1 MRKEKALLVL
11 TILLLVACSGKTTS
25 APVLTPVGPGG
36 GPVSISF
43 AVPDWEL
50 ERGYLDRLV
59 KEFEAQNPGI
69 RVGLKSFNEI
79 LDLPPGRFYPTDDFW
94 FKLAS
99 AADVFQVIF
108 VNGIDRQAVR
118 DGLVRDLKPFIDAD
132 PTFHADDFYP
142 GALEATAWDGGIWAM
157 PTALD
162 YKLILFDKEAFDAT
176 GVAYPEIGWTW
187 DDFLAKARALTVR
200 SGGQVTRWGF
210 VQSGFM
216 FTLARFIELRTGPLL
231 DESTTPPTPRFTD
244 AEVAKAVQWW
254 ADLVLKDQVMPYQSL
269 PETSDDGSTLVEQ
282 GIAAMAPNTLPGSR
296 RVRRNQPQKVGVV
309 PYPVD
314 TPDSR
319 TTPIYFEQV
328 AMSAGT
334 AHPEAAWRWLD
345 FLSRQ
350 PPSHGQVPTRRSV
363 AEATGF
369 WDELDEEVASALHF
383 AMDHATR
390 PSLGDWG
397 VAYEALNGEL
407 RAVFEGKKSVEEAL
421 VAAQAR
427 ALADLEAEAA
437 QRAAATP
444 SPVVVATA
452 EPRPAEGAVT
462 ITFMPLGNTLG
473 LKPFRDAARQFHA
486 AHPDVVVEIKNP
498 SSTAGSIAGLA
509 EQADCFQYIPYL
521 DNPQTL
527 TAILNLEP
535 FLEAEPSFDLDDFFP
550 LLLAQY
556 RRGGEIWGLPA
567 EAQPYVIEYNQ
578 DLFDAVGREYPRA
591 EWTLDDFLAL
601 AQDLTWGE
609 GENKQYGFVGTY
621 EMLDLL
627 MFVERL
633 GGKILDDSQ
642 TPPAAAFNDPATV
655 EAVEW
660 YADLY
665 LLYGVRPVFVAEEQ
679 REALINHGRAA
690 MWAAPF
696 NQHDELRSSV
706 LPFPRGTLDSGAPI
720 LNATGNFIS
729 AKTTAAQAC
738 WEWIKFLT
746 TEASVVEGLPGR
758 RSIAMSEAYRQQVGD
773 ERATVY
779 LTSVESSQRLSIF
792 QRIAGQEWLG
802 AYLIWLEQAYRQIV
816 EEGGSPAQALAAAQE
831 KADDYRA
838 CVIARDAFSHQEGW
852 QACLKEVDPTLPDSL
867 LEVGEEEK

>member
-1 MRKEKALLVL
+1 MAKKLCLLEETMRKDKALLAL
-11 TILLLVACSGKTTS
+11 TILLLVACNGKTTS
-25 APVLTPVGPGG
+25 APVLTPVGPSGG
-36 GPVSISF
+36 LVSISF

-50 ERGYLDRLV
+50 ELGYLNRLV

-79 LDLPPGRFYPTDDFW
+79 LDLPSGEFYPTDDFW

-132 PTFHADDFYP
+132 PTFHAYDFYP

-157 PTALD
+157 PTALN
-162 YKLILFDKEAFDAT
+162 YELILFDKEAFDAA

-187 DDFLAKARALTVR
+187 DDFLAKARSLTVR
-200 SGGQVTRWGF
+200 SGDQVTYWGF
-210 VQSGFM
+210 VRSDFM
-216 FTLARFIELRTGPLL
+216 FRPAIFIELRTGPLL
-231 DESTTPPTPRFTD
+231 DEATTPPTPRFTD

-296 RVRRNQPQKVGVV
+296 WVRHNQLQKVGVV
-309 PYPVD
+309 PYPIGA
-314 TPDSR
+314 PDSR
-319 TTPIYFEQV
+319 TTPIHFEQV

-334 AHPEAAWRWLD
+334 AHPEAAWRWLG

-350 PPSHGQVPTRRSV
+350 PPSHGQVPARRSV
-363 AEATGF
+363 AEANGF
-369 WDELDEEVASALHF
+369 WDELDEELASALHF

-390 PSLGDWG
+390 PSLADWG
-397 VAYEALNGEL
+397 VAYEALNAEL

-421 VAAQAR
+421 VAAQVQAM
-427 ALADLEAEAA
+427 ADLEAEAA

-473 LKPFRDAARQFHA
+473 LKPFRDAARRFHA

-498 SSTAGSIAGLA
+498 SSTADSIAGLA

-521 DNPQTL
+521 DNPETL
-527 TAILNLEP
+527 TAILSLEP
-535 FLEAEPSFDLDDFFP
+535 FLEAEPSFDPDDFFP
-550 LLLAQY
+550 LLLTQY
-556 RRGGEIWGLPA
+556 RRDGEIWGLPA

-578 DLFDAVGREYPRA
+578 DLFDAVGREYSRA
-591 EWTLDDFLAL
+591 DWTLDDFLTL
-601 AQDLTWGE
+601 GQDLTWGE
-609 GENKQYGFVGTY
+609 GENKQYGFVGTTY

-633 GGKILDDSQ
+633 GGKVLDDAQ
-642 TPPAAAFNDPATV
+642 DPPAATFNDPATM

-665 LLYGVRPVFVAEEQ
+665 LLHGVRPIFVTEEE
-679 REALINHGRAA
+679 RKALINHGRAA
-690 MWAAPF
+690 MWPVLSASMTICGPVYFPSLKDRWILA
-696 NQHDELRSSV
+696 DRS
-706 LPFPRGTLDSGAPI
+706 
-720 LNATGNFIS
+720 
-729 AKTTAAQAC
+729 
-738 WEWIKFLT
+738 
-746 TEASVVEGLPGR
+746 
-758 RSIAMSEAYRQQVGD
+758 
-773 ERATVY
+773 
-779 LTSVESSQRLSIF
+779 
-792 QRIAGQEWLG
+792 
-802 AYLIWLEQAYRQIV
+802 
-816 EEGGSPAQALAAAQE
+816 
-831 KADDYRA
+831 
-838 CVIARDAFSHQEGW
+838 
-852 QACLKEVDPTLPDSL
+852 
-867 LEVGEEEK
+867 